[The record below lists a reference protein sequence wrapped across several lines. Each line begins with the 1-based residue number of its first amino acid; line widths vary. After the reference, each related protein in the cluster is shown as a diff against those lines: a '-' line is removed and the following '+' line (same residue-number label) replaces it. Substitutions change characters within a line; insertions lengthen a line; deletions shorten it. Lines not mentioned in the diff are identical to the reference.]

1 MLHWLS
7 IRLVTYIPY
16 YKSLTISCLY
26 VVYLYQPTNLESV
39 TLATCDLYLYV
50 VCSSPERW
58 LKSMTQATQEE
69 STTWLRFWIQLLGF
83 DAFSLFS
90 QSARNDRKT
99 LKSHVSTHS
108 RAGWWSSTGSF
119 LLHLVF
125 KSELWTWRTTSVS
138 GFAFKLLLGFKI
150 RIRRNWTWRA
160 NPKGWWPLQFVA
172 DAKAVTLDLWKRF
185 AV

>member
-1 MLHWLS
+1 
-7 IRLVTYIPY
+7 
-16 YKSLTISCLY
+16 
-26 VVYLYQPTNLESV
+26 VYLYQPTNLESV

-99 LKSHVSTHS
+99 LKSRMSTHS
-108 RAGWWSSTGSF
+108 RAGLWSSTGSF
-119 LLHLVF
+119 SSSCIQIRAMDLKDNLSIWLCF
-125 KSELWTWRTTSVS
+125 QASAWFQNQYTKELDLKDKS
-138 GFAFKLLLGFKI
+138 
-150 RIRRNWTWRA
+150 
-160 NPKGWWPLQFVA
+160 KGWWPLQFVPV
-172 DAKAVTLDLWKRF
+172 AKAVTLDLWKRF
-185 AV
+185 AG